1 MQAEN
6 AKIMLEVFRSIEQR
20 DAHRFAAL
28 VHPDF
33 EIQWPP
39 SLPYGGTYR
48 DLDPQARQTRPTWD
62 TTWRPLQ
69 PTVAERRM
77 DPRVIA
83 ATEEEV
89 VVLWRQRGRSPAGAR
104 FDGQVLGLYQL
115 RDGKLT
121 HAQMFHFDSAAL
133 ASFLAD
139 AQRQEPGRATT

>member
-1 MQAEN
+1 MRAEN
-6 AKIMLEVFRSIEQR
+6 AEIMLEVFRSIERR
-20 DAHRFAAL
+20 DAQRFATL

-48 DLDPQARQTRPTWD
+48 DLDVQARQTRPTWA

-77 DPRVIA
+77 DPRVVA
-83 ATEEEV
+83 ATDEEV
-89 VVLWRQRGRSPAGAR
+89 VVLWRQRGRSPTGAR
-104 FDGQVLGLYQL
+104 FDGPVLGLYQL

-121 HAQMFHFDSAAL
+121 RAQMFYFDTAAL
-133 ASFLAD
+133 ARFLAD
-139 AQRQEPGRATT
+139 AERQEPGRATT